1 MKLDRAKIEKNLGDF
16 IQKITY
22 KTMHIKDTTT
32 ITTVSYLG
40 DMRITSVTVDTIQC
54 DEFDVE
60 ESTAIA
66 LEKCKH
72 KTYDTL
78 YEFEIYH
85 LYRKSGL
92 IDSLSEQPE
101 QY

>member
-1 MKLDRAKIEKNLGDF
+1 
-16 IQKITY
+16 
-22 KTMHIKDTTT
+22 MHIEGTTT

-40 DMRITSVTVDTIQC
+40 DMRITSVTVDTIQN
-54 DEFDVE
+54 DEFDLE

-72 KTYDTL
+72 KTYDVL
-78 YEFEIYH
+78 YEFEIYY
-85 LYRKSGL
+85 LYRESGL
-92 IDSLSEQPE
+92 IDSLPHQPE